1 MKRAFDLSIASLL
14 LAGFSPILLAVALLV
29 RWRLGAPVIYKQ
41 QRPGRHAVPF
51 EIYKFRT
58 MTDARDAQGRLL
70 SDEVRLTRFGR
81 FLRKFSL
88 DELPQLLNVVKGE
101 LSLVGPRPLL
111 MEYVA
116 LYTEEQARR
125 HEVRPGV
132 TGWAQ
137 IHGRNML
144 SWEEKF
150 QLDVWYVEHRSFWL
164 DLKILGLTFV
174 KVIRPEGITHATHAT
189 MPEFRGSSRKAEGGG
204 AL

>member
-58 MTDARDAQGRLL
+58 MTDARDAQGKLL